1 MVYSGSGSEI
11 GNIDGDWEGG
21 RDIEV

>member
-1 MVYSGSGSEI
+1 MVYGGSGSEI